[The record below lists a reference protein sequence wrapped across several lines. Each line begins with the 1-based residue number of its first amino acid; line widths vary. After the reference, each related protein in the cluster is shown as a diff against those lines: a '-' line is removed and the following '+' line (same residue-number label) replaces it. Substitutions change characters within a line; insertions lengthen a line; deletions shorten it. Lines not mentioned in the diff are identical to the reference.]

1 MEQFKEEQEQEGKE
15 FMRKNTP
22 YSDLFQTIGIKIKRK
37 ADDQVNELGLN
48 AQQGRVIGY
57 IYEHQEKGLI
67 QKNLADVFNRRDATI
82 TSMLKGLEKNG
93 YIVRKIPANNERQK
107 NLYVLPKGEQVIQD
121 IEQMFATVENEIVKS
136 LTDEE
141 QATLMRLLT
150 KVNQNL

>member
-1 MEQFKEEQEQEGKE
+1 
-15 FMRKNTP
+15 MRENTP

-37 ADDQVNELGLN
+37 ADEQVNELGLN
-48 AQQGRVIGY
+48 AQQGRIIGY
-57 IYEHQEKGLI
+57 IYEHQDEGLI

-107 NLYVLPKGEQVIQD
+107 NLYVLPKGEKVIQD
-121 IEQMFATVENEIVKS
+121 IEQMFSTVENEIVKS
-136 LTDEE
+136 LSEEE

>member
-1 MEQFKEEQEQEGKE
+1 
-15 FMRKNTP
+15 MRKNTP

-57 IYEHQEKGLI
+57 IYEHQDEGLI

>member
-1 MEQFKEEQEQEGKE
+1 
-15 FMRKNTP
+15 MRENTP

-37 ADDQVNELGLN
+37 ADEQVNELGLN
-48 AQQGRVIGY
+48 AQQGRIIGY
-57 IYEHQEKGLI
+57 IYEHQDEGLI
-67 QKNLADVFNRRDATI
+67 QKNLADAFNRRDATI

-150 KVNQNL
+150 KVNQTL

>member
-1 MEQFKEEQEQEGKE
+1 
-15 FMRKNTP
+15 MRKDTP

-48 AQQGRVIGY
+48 AQQGRIIGY
-57 IYEHQEKGLI
+57 IYEHQDNGLI
-67 QKNLADVFNRRDATI
+67 QKNLAEAFNRRDATI

-93 YIVRKIPANNERQK
+93 YIERKIPSNNERQK

-121 IEQMFATVENEIVKS
+121 VAQMFAKVEHEIVAS
-136 LTDEE
+136 LTEEE
-141 QATLMRLLT
+141 QATLMQLLT

>member
-1 MEQFKEEQEQEGKE
+1 
-15 FMRKNTP
+15 MRENTP

-37 ADDQVNELGLN
+37 ADEQVNELGLN

-57 IYEHQEKGLI
+57 IYEHQDEGLI
-67 QKNLADVFNRRDATI
+67 QKNLADAFNRRDATI

-93 YIVRKIPANNERQK
+93 YIVRKIPADNERQK

>member
-1 MEQFKEEQEQEGKE
+1 
-15 FMRKNTP
+15 MRENTP

-37 ADDQVNELGLN
+37 ADEQVNELGLN
-48 AQQGRVIGY
+48 AQQGRIIGY
-57 IYEHQEKGLI
+57 IYEHQDEGLI

-107 NLYVLPKGEQVIQD
+107 NLYVLPKGEKVIQD
-121 IEQMFATVENEIVKS
+121 IEQMFSTVENEIVKS
-136 LTDEE
+136 LSEEE
-141 QATLMRLLT
+141 QATLIRLLT

>member
-1 MEQFKEEQEQEGKE
+1 
-15 FMRKNTP
+15 MRENTP

-37 ADDQVNELGLN
+37 ADEQVNELGLN
-48 AQQGRVIGY
+48 AQQGRIIGY
-57 IYEHQEKGLI
+57 IYEHQDEGLI

-93 YIVRKIPANNERQK
+93 YIVRKIPADNERQK

>member
-1 MEQFKEEQEQEGKE
+1 
-15 FMRKNTP
+15 MRENTP

-37 ADDQVNELGLN
+37 ADEQVNELGLN
-48 AQQGRVIGY
+48 AQQGRIIGY
-57 IYEHQEKGLI
+57 IYEHQDKGLI

-107 NLYVLPKGEQVIQD
+107 NLYVLPKGEKVIQD
-121 IEQMFATVENEIVKS
+121 IEQMFTTVENEIVKS
-136 LTDEE
+136 LSEEE